1 MDKDMCEL
9 FKIYNRKIDVRM
21 QIVIMKIES
30 NHGRSGND
38 FVHAWTWNSSP
49 LKIMAVMDLLG
60 L

>member
-1 MDKDMCEL
+1 
-9 FKIYNRKIDVRM
+9 M

-49 LKIMAVMDLLG
+49 LKIMAVMALLG